1 VVLGP
6 PGAGGPARA
15 APDAKEIRRLQACAE
30 VLQEVMDVPEG
41 IPKDLLHKSYCVVVI
56 PSVKKAAL
64 GVGGRFGKGAAVC
77 RTEGGRGAWG
87 APLMVTLGGGSFGLQ
102 IGGQSSDYVF
112 LVMNPKGIDNLL
124 KSKFTLGAD
133 CSVAAGPKGRS
144 MEAAT
149 DAQMRAEILTYSRSR
164 GVFAGLSLEGA
175 VLKQDDDS
183 NFDVYGGNVAAR
195 EVLSNPGFKI
205 PSEAR
210 PLVDALR
217 TLSANHVSG

>member
-1 VVLGP
+1 
-6 PGAGGPARA
+6 
-15 APDAKEIRRLQACAE
+15 
-30 VLQEVMDVPEG
+30 MDVPEG
-41 IPKDLLHKSYCVVVI
+41 IPHDLLQKSYCVVVI

-77 RTEGGRGAWG
+77 RTDNGRGAWG

-112 LVMNPKGIDNLL
+112 LVMNPKGIDHLL

-164 GVFAGLSLEGA
+164 GIFAGLSLEGA
-175 VLKQDDDS
+175 VLKQDEDS
-183 NFDVYGGNVAAR
+183 NFDVYGGGIVPK
-195 EVLSNPGFKI
+195 ELLSNPGFKI
-205 PSEAR
+205 PAEAR

-217 TLSANHVSG
+217 SLSPDHAGS

>member
-1 VVLGP
+1 MG
-6 PGAGGPARA
+6 
-15 APDAKEIRRLQACAE
+15 I
-30 VLQEVMDVPEG
+30 PEG
-41 IPKDLLHKSYCVVVI
+41 IPHDLLQKSYCVVVI

-77 RTEGGRGAWG
+77 RTENGRGAWG

-112 LVMNPKGIDNLL
+112 LIMNPKGIDNLL

-133 CSVAAGPKGRS
+133 CSVAAGPKGRT

-164 GVFAGLSLEGA
+164 GIFAGLSLEGA
-175 VLKQDDDS
+175 VLKQDEDS
-183 NFDVYGGNVAAR
+183 NFDVYGGRIAPK
-195 EVLSNPGFKI
+195 ELLSNPGFKI
-205 PSEAR
+205 PAEAQ

-217 TLSANHVSG
+217 SLSANHAGS

>member
-1 VVLGP
+1 M
-6 PGAGGPARA
+6 GPALA
-15 APDAKEIRRLQACAE
+15 GPDAKEVRRLQACAE
-30 VLQEVMDVPEG
+30 VVQEVMDIPEG
-41 IPKDLLHKSYCVVVI
+41 IPHDLLQKSYCVVVI

-77 RTEGGRGAWG
+77 RTDNGRGAWG

-164 GVFAGLSLEGA
+164 GIFAGLSLEGA
-175 VLKQDDDS
+175 VLKQDEDS
-183 NFDVYGGNVAAR
+183 NFDVYGGDIAPK
-195 EVLSNPGFKI
+195 ELLSNPGFKI
-205 PSEAR
+205 PAEAR

-217 TLSANHVSG
+217 SLSANHAGS